1 MGPTSL
7 KKRLCLSQIG
17 NKYYETMTKQ
27 LNDELNKSDKL
38 AQNYRSSVGFL
49 TYLFTL
55 KYTCIKSGLYLV
67 LKTLSPSDSSTDYQ
81 Q

>member
-38 AQNYRSSVGFL
+38 A
-49 TYLFTL
+49 
-55 KYTCIKSGLYLV
+55 
-67 LKTLSPSDSSTDYQ
+67 
-81 Q
+81 